1 MQKIS
6 HDIYY
11 RSCFWYIYIWQGDH
25 ILYITYLM
33 TNLFSYLPFDNLC
46 FFSDKYI
53 IILHRVTLNKIM
65 TISFKIIMKRE
76 AIHSIV
82 QYLCFFSDKYIIIL
96 HRVTLNKIIRLF
108 LILFLFHANVCRNA
122 IVKLGNYL
130 YIHSSIWISDF
141 DIYNIHSFIH
151 SYEPTCASVVSSEHA
166 SAPSSG
172 LSKQHM

>member
-1 MQKIS
+1 
-6 HDIYY
+6 
-11 RSCFWYIYIWQGDH
+11 
-25 ILYITYLM
+25 M

-82 QYLCFFSDKYIIIL
+82 
-96 HRVTLNKIIRLF
+96 
-108 LILFLFHANVCRNA
+108 
-122 IVKLGNYL
+122 
-130 YIHSSIWISDF
+130 
-141 DIYNIHSFIH
+141 HSFIH